1 MTVRTDPVPEA
12 DTLYLGKD
20 GKIHMAEVKNT
31 TNALRQKLNENPK
44 QLERLQEWVGQDPG
58 NRRIRLVVETEA
70 GWTDVFAKGRR
81 EKEAVLQRLIDQEVP
96 ISIGSRD
103 LSVEQMR
110 ELWEAVK
117 RKFTQ
122 MQADGTWNGW
132 TDFYNQMSTLAEA
145 ESFLGVSLK

>member
-1 MTVRTDPVPEA
+1 M
-12 DTLYLGKD
+12 
-20 GKIHMAEVKNT
+20 
-31 TNALRQKLNENPK
+31 
-44 QLERLQEWVGQDPG
+44 
-58 NRRIRLVVETEA
+58 
-70 GWTDVFAKGRR
+70 FAKRKG
-81 EKEAVLQRLIDQEVP
+81 EKEAVLQGLIDRQVP

-132 TDFYNQMSTLAEA
+132 PDFYNQMSTLAKA